1 MSLDVL
7 FSKRV
12 QPAACGWPAGRRKP
26 GRRPVI
32 SEETGDDSIQSGHDF
47 NDSWKGQGPKE
58 CNVNLDYL
66 LLLLQLHF

>member
-1 MSLDVL
+1 M
-7 FSKRV
+7 
-12 QPAACGWPAGRRKP
+12 
-26 GRRPVI
+26 I